1 MRRLELAGWIAV
13 AVVLCAL
20 AIPWF
25 LWGTA
30 ATVAGLPV
38 WLWWHVG
45 WMLLA
50 SLVFRYFAQHAWG
63 IGIEPNRDPEPRSGA
78 ETGGDAP

>member
-1 MRRLELAGWIAV
+1 MRRLELAGWIGV
-13 AVVLCAL
+13 ALALCAL

-30 ATVAGLPV
+30 ATVVGLPV

-45 WMLLA
+45 WMLFA

-63 IGIEPNRDPEPRSGA
+63 IGIESDPDPQSGA